1 MALVE
6 SNIDAEDRRLL
17 GQLLSRRIVGCA
29 ITVHRA
35 LGPGLL
41 ESAYRTCLLRE
52 LELSELASESEVPVS
67 MDYRGARV
75 ACAYRADIIVEGKVL
90 VELKAVERLLP
101 EHEAQVLTYL
111 RLSRVRLGLLMN
123 FHASTLRQ
131 GLRRFVL

>member
-1 MALVE
+1 MDSSV
-6 SNIDAEDRRLL
+6 DAEDSRLL
-17 GQLLSRRIVGCA
+17 GQALSRRIIGCA
-29 ITVHRA
+29 IEVHRT

-52 LELSELASESEVPVS
+52 LELAEIGAESEVPVS

-90 VELKAVERLLP
+90 LELKAVERLLP
-101 EHEAQVLTYL
+101 EHEAQVLTYMKL
-111 RLSRVRLGLLMN
+111 AKVRLGLLMN
-123 FHASTLRQ
+123 FHATMLRQ